1 MAPQA
6 SQLYSRNITSFFST
20 VMKDGV
26 LKIDPK
32 DDVIR
37 GSLVINA
44 GEVVHQATRT
54 AIEGVPAK

>member
-1 MAPQA
+1 
-6 SQLYSRNITSFFST
+6 
-20 VMKDGV
+20 MKDGV